1 MHGEHKRE
9 GLDLSPQTESQ
20 LQVPLDKETIEKLG
34 RERPALFPNRWVE
47 LSFCFSLLA
56 SELLAE
62 YFISGFNTLLPH
74 LTTSLNIPRE
84 SQTWPAS
91 VFSLVTGA
99 FLLPLARLADIYGPR
114 LIFNTGLIWFLIWSF
129 IAAWSQNYK
138 MLIVCRA
145 LQGLGPSAF
154 LPAGIMLIG
163 SIYRPGPRKN
173 LVFSLYGAFSPIGF
187 YSGICVSGLSGHY
200 LSWRWYFWIGCVIV
214 LVVLIVSIVGMYR
227 IPLPNQKSTA
237 KMDWWGCATIVPGL
251 LLVVFAITDGS
262 HAPDGWRTPY
272 ILVTFLAGI
281 MLLGAAFYI
290 EGWVAESPLLHFDIF
305 KVKYMSPLFVALSF
319 SYGVFGIY
327 LFYAS
332 FYIEDILGK
341 NSLLTAAWFA
351 PMAAGGLILAT
362 LGGFTLHILPGKVL
376 LMISGAGYIVSMLL
390 FAIIPENPNYWAYVF
405 PAMVAA
411 TIGVDIGYSVSNIFI
426 TNNLPQNRQ
435 GAAGAMINTIVFV
448 GISFF
453 LGLADLTVAQTR
465 DLGLERSYKAAF
477 WFGVACAGVAVILLA
492 FIEVGKAASDLT
504 VEERI
509 SIQRS
514 MATGE
519 VDV

>member
-1 MHGEHKRE
+1 MHGDDKRE
-9 GLDLSPQTESQ
+9 DLDAQTEPQ
-20 LQVPLDKETIEKLG
+20 IPLDKDSIERLG

-47 LSFCFSLLA
+47 LSFCFSLLS

-62 YFISGFNTLLPH
+62 YFVSGFNTLLPH

-99 FLLPLARLADIYGPR
+99 FLLPAARIADIHGPR
-114 LIFNTGLIWFLIWSF
+114 LVFNAGLVWFLIWSF
-129 IAAWSQNYK
+129 IAGWSQNYK

-173 LVFSLYGAFSPIGF
+173 LVFSLYGAFSPVGF
-187 YSGICVSGLSGHY
+187 YSGICVSGLSGHF
-200 LSWRWYFWIGCVIV
+200 LSWRWYFWIGCAIV
-214 LVVLIVSIVGMYR
+214 LVVLIVSLVGMFMIR
-227 IPLPNQKSTA
+227 LPEQEPTA
-237 KMDWWGCATIVPGL
+237 KMDWWGCLTIVPGL

-281 MLLGAAFYI
+281 ALLCAAFYV

-305 KVKYMSPLFVALSF
+305 KVKYMSPLFIALSF

-341 NSLLTAAWFA
+341 NSLTTALYFA

-362 LGGFTLHILPGKVL
+362 LGGFTLHLLPGKL
-376 LMISGAGYIVSMLL
+376 LLLISGAGYLASMLL
-390 FAIIPENPNYWAYVF
+390 FALIPSQNPNYWTTIF
-405 PAMVAA
+405 PAMIAA

-453 LGLADLTVAQTR
+453 LGVADLVVAETEQ
-465 DLGLERSYKAAF
+465 LGREGSYKAAF
-477 WFGVACAGVAVILLA
+477 WFGVGCSGVAVFILV
-492 FIEVGKAASDLT
+492 FVKVGRAKSGLT

-509 SIQRS
+509 EIQRS
-514 MATGE
+514 MATGDVE
-519 VDV
+519 V

>member
-1 MHGEHKRE
+1 MNGDDKR
-9 GLDLSPQTESQ
+9 GDLDAQTEPQ
-20 LQVPLDKETIEKLG
+20 IPLNKESIERLG

-47 LSFCFSLLA
+47 FSFCFSLLA

-62 YFISGFNTLLPH
+62 YFVSGFNTLLPH
-74 LTTSLNIPRE
+74 LTMALDIPRE

-99 FLLPLARLADIYGPR
+99 FLLPAARIADIHGPR
-114 LIFNTGLIWFLIWSF
+114 FVFNAGLVWFLIWSF
-129 IAAWSQNYK
+129 IAGWSQNYR

-173 LVFSLYGAFSPIGF
+173 LVFSLYGAFSPVGF
-187 YSGICVSGLSGHY
+187 YSGICVSGLSGHF
-200 LSWRWYFWIGCVIV
+200 LSWRWYFWIGCAIV
-214 LVVLIVSIVGMYR
+214 LVVLIVSLVGMFMIR
-227 IPLPNQKSTA
+227 LPKEETLA
-237 KMDWWGCATIVPGL
+237 KMDWWGCLTIVPGL
-251 LLVVFAITDGS
+251 LLVVFSITDGS
-262 HAPDGWRTPY
+262 HAPDGWKTPY
-272 ILVTFLAGI
+272 ILLTFLAGI
-281 MLLGAAFYI
+281 ALLCAAFYV

-341 NSLLTAAWFA
+341 NSLTTALYFA

-362 LGGFTLHILPGKVL
+362 LGGFTLHLLPGKVL
-376 LMISGAGYIVSMLL
+376 LLISGAGYLASMLL
-390 FAIIPENPNYWAYVF
+390 FALIPSSNPSYWSYIF

-453 LGLADLTVAQTR
+453 LGVADLVVAETE
-465 DLGLERSYKAAF
+465 DLGQERSYKAAF
-477 WFGVACAGVAVILLA
+477 WFGVACSGVAVLILV
-492 FIEVGKAASDLT
+492 FIKVGKAKSDLT

-509 SIQRS
+509 EIQRS
-514 MATGE
+514 MATG
-519 VDV
+519 DVEI